1 MVYVLCNSILPL
13 EGREFEFEFEFE
25 SDADAD
31 ADARVWI

>member
-13 EGREFEFEFEFE
+13 EGREFEFEFE

>member
-31 ADARVWI
+31 ARVWI